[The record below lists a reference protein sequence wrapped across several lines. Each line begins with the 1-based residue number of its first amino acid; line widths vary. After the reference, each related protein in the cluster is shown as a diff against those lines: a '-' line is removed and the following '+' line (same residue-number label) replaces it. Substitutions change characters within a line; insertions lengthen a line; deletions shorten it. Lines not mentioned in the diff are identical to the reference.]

1 MGCTTSGSIGAGD
14 PSSTGGGVKGGF
26 SFSAGGG
33 VGNDEFAD
41 ELGPHPGEFRRERVQ
56 NLENGENALLLTAG
70 LD

>member
-1 MGCTTSGSIGAGD
+1 MGCTTSGSAGAGN
-14 PSSTGGGVKGGF
+14 PSSASGGGF
-26 SFSAGGG
+26 SFSVGGG
-33 VGNDEFAD
+33 VGGNDDFAA